1 MPYLLWLAIGYLCG
15 SVPFAVLIARAR
27 GVDIF
32 KAGSGNP
39 GATNVMRSVGKN
51 EGRLCFALDA
61 LKGYLP
67 VFAALFYTGHAGIAA
82 TALLGALLG
91 HSFSFWIGF
100 RGGKGVAT
108 TVGGLLALVPAV
120 MGLGLLIWLIVFFAF
135 RYVSLA
141 SIIMAVWLPFGAWIF
156 NSDMVSFWVVTA
168 IGALVVLRHQAN
180 IQRLLT
186 GTENRFA
193 KKPKAPKADKPS
205 RKKKK

>member
-1 MPYLLWLAIGYLCG
+1 MSYLLWLAIGYLCG
-15 SVPFAVLIARAR
+15 SLPFAVFIARAR

-39 GATNVMRSVGKN
+39 GATNVMRSVGKL

-61 LKGYLP
+61 LKGFLP
-67 VFAALFYTGHAGIAA
+67 VFVALAYTHSPALAA

-91 HSFSFWIGF
+91 HSFSVWINF

-108 TVGGLLALVPAV
+108 TVGGLLALVPQV

-141 SIIMAVWLPFGAWIF
+141 SIVMAVWLPFGAWIF
-156 NSDMVSFWVVTA
+156 QSDIVSFWVVTA
-168 IGALVVLRHQAN
+168 IGALVILRHQAN

-193 KKPKAPKADKPS
+193 KKPKAPKPDKPS